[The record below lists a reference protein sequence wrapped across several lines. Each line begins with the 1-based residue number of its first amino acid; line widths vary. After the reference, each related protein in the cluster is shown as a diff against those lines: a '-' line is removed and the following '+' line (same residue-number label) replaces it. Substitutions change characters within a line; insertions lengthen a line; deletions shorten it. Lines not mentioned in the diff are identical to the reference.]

1 METEKIFRGKM
12 LLMYLINP
20 PDEFAGGVAISNPII
35 EEKLGRYFIVG
46 RVPQNPEDWTSGMSI
61 SVAFDQIA
69 HYLEFKDEN
78 DFIQKAGSSMLGME
92 NNSLQ

>member
-1 METEKIFRGKM
+1 METEKIFKGKM

-20 PDEFAGGVAISNPII
+20 PDEFAGGVAISNPTI

-46 RVPQNPEDWTSGMSI
+46 RVPDNPEDWTSGMSI

-69 HYLEFKDEN
+69 HYLEFHGEN
-78 DFIQKAGSSMLGME
+78 DFYEKTGSTISGMG
-92 NNSLQ
+92 NSSLQ